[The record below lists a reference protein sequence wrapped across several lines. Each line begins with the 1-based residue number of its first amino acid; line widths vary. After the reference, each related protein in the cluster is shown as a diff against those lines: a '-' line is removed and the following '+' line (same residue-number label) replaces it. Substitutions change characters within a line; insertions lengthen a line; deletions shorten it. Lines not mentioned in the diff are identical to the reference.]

1 MMIEP
6 DTARPG
12 APRAAAG
19 EIPGDASAAGHDRP
33 AAGDRAPGASAAAAR
48 RRLALAAVLALAALL
63 RLAHWAA
70 VRDHPFF
77 AELVM
82 DSREYDRWAQEIAAG
97 DWLGSTVFFQAPL
110 YPYALAT
117 IYSVFGHRVDAVYLL
132 QIAFALVG
140 CWALYRAGRA
150 AGGEGAGL
158 AAALL
163 AAVYPPFIVHDVQ
176 LAKESPAVALAALL
190 LWALVVA
197 YAGGRPLRWLTAGTL
212 LGLLALLRENAL
224 LVAPLVGPLALWPRA
239 GAKRAALR
247 AGAFGLGLGLVL
259 LPVAARNWAVGGAP
273 LPTTFQGGVNFYIGN
288 NPEAD
293 GTYRPLVP
301 GKQVPLYERAE
312 AERLAEQ
319 AAGRPLTPAEV
330 SRHWLGRSLAWAR
343 REPLA
348 FAGLQL
354 RKLGLFW
361 SWYEWPDAV
370 DYYWVRG
377 RSPALWPP
385 WPEFGGVCL
394 LAAAGLWWLR
404 RGPGRFW
411 PVLVYL
417 VATVAA
423 TVVFFL
429 FARYRL
435 PAVPALMLLAALPVA
450 RLGAAVRARR
460 HRPAAALALLVLA
473 ALVLPRLAGYPPRFD
488 LVYYN
493 LARLDQEAGRLGEAE
508 RHYRAALRHDP
519 QNLLACLNLGTI
531 AARRGDLASARQWF
545 ERAVAIEPRSDDA
558 WANLGSAWLA
568 AGDLRRAREGLER
581 ALELNPGNPTA
592 HGNLE
597 LLERREGA
605 RPPPVEPTPSAEG
618 RSGD

>member
-1 MMIEP
+1 MIEP

-19 EIPGDASAAGHDRP
+19 EIPGAASAAGHGPP
-33 AAGDRAPGASAAAAR
+33 AAGDRAPGASSAAAR

-97 DWLGSTVFFQAPL
+97 DRLGSAVFFQAPL
-110 YPYALAT
+110 YPYALAAV
-117 IYSVFGHRVDAVYLL
+117 YSVFGHRVDAVYLL
-132 QIAFALVG
+132 QIALAVAG
-140 CWALYRAGRA
+140 CWALYRAGRF

-158 AAALL
+158 GAALL

-176 LAKESPAVALAALL
+176 LAKESPAVALAAFL
-190 LWALVVA
+190 LWALVAA
-197 YAGGRPLRWLTAGTL
+197 YAGGRPSRWLAAGAL
-212 LGLLALLRENAL
+212 CGLLALLRENVL
-224 LVAPLVGPLALWPRA
+224 LVAPLLLPLALWPRA
-239 GAKRAALR
+239 GARRVALR
-247 AGAFGLGLGLVL
+247 AGAFALGLALAL
-259 LPVAARNWAVGGAP
+259 LPVALRNYAVGGAL
-273 LPTTFQGGVNFYIGN
+273 LPTTWQGGVNFYIGN
-288 NPEAD
+288 NPAAD

-301 GKQVPLYERAE
+301 GKQVPLYERGE

-319 AAGRPLTPAEV
+319 AAGRLLTPAEV

-370 DYYWVRG
+370 DSYWVRG
-377 RSPALWPP
+377 ISPALRPP
-385 WPEFGGVCL
+385 WPEFGGVTL
-394 LAAAGLWWLR
+394 LALAGLWSLR
-404 RGPGRFW
+404 RAPGRFW

-417 VATVAA
+417 AAMVAA
-423 TVVFFL
+423 TVAFFL

-435 PAVPALMLLAALPVA
+435 PTVPALMLLAALPLA
-450 RLGAAVRARR
+450 ALAGALRARR
-460 HRPAAALALLVLA
+460 RGPAAALALLLVA
-473 ALVLPRLAGYPPRFD
+473 ALALPRLAGHAPRLD
-488 LVYYN
+488 LVHYN
-493 LARLDQEAGRLGEAE
+493 LARLHQEAGRTAEAE
-508 RHYRAALRHDP
+508 RHYRAALENDP
-519 QNLLACLNLGTI
+519 RAYLACLNLGTI
-531 AARRGDLASARQWF
+531 AARRGDPAEARSWF

-558 WANLGSAWLA
+558 WANLGGAWLA
-568 AGDLRRAREGLER
+568 AGDPVRAREALER
-581 ALELNPGNPTA
+581 ALELNPGNA
-592 HGNLE
+592 FARHNLA
-597 LLERREGA
+597 LLERRQA
-605 RPPPVEPTPSAEG
+605 AWPPALVPPPAAPAPPD
-618 RSGD
+618 R